1 MDLELKKAFTE
12 MQMNKIE
19 STKKIRLLDM
29 KTDSLKVSKQR
40 VELTNKEISQL
51 EPDTNVYASVGRMFV
66 LSDVLTLTDEMKTKQ
81 NNVEE
86 MISQCEKNKEFLLK
100 NLKEQE
106 DSLRELVQQ
115 KRLEST
121 VKENGTN
128 SKKDD
133 KD

>member
-1 MDLELKKAFTE
+1 MELKKAFTE

-40 VELTNKEISQL
+40 VELTNKEVSQL
-51 EPDTNVYASVGRMFV
+51 DADTKVYASVGRMFV
-66 LSDVLTLTDEMKTKQ
+66 LSDVPSLTQEMKSKQ
-81 NNVEE
+81 CNFEE

-115 KRLEST
+115 KRSEST
-121 VKENGTN
+121 TKENGTDA
-128 SKKDD
+128 KE
-133 KD
+133 

>member
-1 MDLELKKAFTE
+1 MDLELKKAFSE

-51 EPDTNVYASVGRMFV
+51 NADTKVYASVGRMFV
-66 LSDVLTLTDEMKTKQ
+66 LSDVPSLTDEMKIKQ
-81 NNVEE
+81 SNFEE
-86 MISQCEKNKEFLLK
+86 MIGQCEKNKEFLLK

-115 KRLEST
+115 KRTEST
-121 VKENGTN
+121 AKENGTEA
-128 SKKDD
+128 KKE
-133 KD
+133 

>member
-1 MDLELKKAFTE
+1 MDLELKKAFSE

-29 KTDSLKVSKQR
+29 KTDSLRVSKQR

-51 EPDTNVYASVGRMFV
+51 NTDTKVYASVGRMFV
-66 LSDVLTLTDEMKTKQ
+66 LSDVPSLTEEMKSKQ
-81 NNVEE
+81 SSFEE
-86 MISQCEKNKEFLLK
+86 MISQCDKNKDFLLK

-115 KRLEST
+115 KRTEST
-121 VKENGTN
+121 AKENGTDA
-128 SKKDD
+128 KKE
-133 KD
+133 

>member
-12 MQMNKIE
+12 MQVNKIE

-29 KTDSLKVSKQR
+29 KTDNLKVSKQR

-51 EPDTNVYASVGRMFV
+51 ETDTKVYASVGRMFV
-66 LSDVLTLTDEMKTKQ
+66 LSNVTSLTDEMKLKQ
-81 NNVEE
+81 SNFEE

-115 KRLEST
+115 KRSEST

-128 SKKDD
+128 PKKEEAD
-133 KD
+133 

>member
-1 MDLELKKAFTE
+1 MDMELKKAFTE
-12 MQMNKIE
+12 MQVNKIE

-51 EPDTNVYASVGRMFV
+51 NPDTKVYASVGRMFV
-66 LSDVLTLTDEMKTKQ
+66 LSEVPSLTEEMKTKQ
-81 NNVEE
+81 TNFEE
-86 MISQCEKNKEFLLK
+86 MIQQCEKNKEFLLK

-115 KRLEST
+115 KRSET
-121 VKENGTN
+121 TGKENGTEA
-128 SKKDD
+128 KKD
-133 KD
+133 

>member
-12 MQMNKIE
+12 MQVNKIE
-19 STKKIRLLDM
+19 STKKIRLLDL

-51 EPDTNVYASVGRMFV
+51 NTDTKVYASVGRMFV
-66 LSDVLTLTDEMKTKQ
+66 LSDVPSLTDEMKTKQ
-81 NNVEE
+81 SNFEE
-86 MISQCEKNKEFLLK
+86 MIGQCEKNKEFLLK

-115 KRLEST
+115 KRSEST
-121 VKENGTN
+121 TKENGTDA
-128 SKKDD
+128 KKED
-133 KD
+133 K

>member
-1 MDLELKKAFTE
+1 

-51 EPDTNVYASVGRMFV
+51 NADTKVYASVGRMFV
-66 LSDVLTLTDEMKTKQ
+66 LSDVPSLTDEMKIKQ
-81 NNVEE
+81 SNFEE
-86 MISQCEKNKEFLLK
+86 MIGQCEKNKEFLLK

-115 KRLEST
+115 KRTEST
-121 VKENGTN
+121 AKENGTEA
-128 SKKDD
+128 KKE
-133 KD
+133 

>member
-1 MDLELKKAFTE
+1 MDLELKKAFSE

-51 EPDTNVYASVGRMFV
+51 NADTKVYASVGRMFV
-66 LSDVLTLTDEMKTKQ
+66 LSDVPSLTDEMKIKQ
-81 NNVEE
+81 NNFEE
-86 MISQCEKNKEFLLK
+86 MIGQCEKNKEFLLK

-115 KRLEST
+115 KRTEST
-121 VKENGTN
+121 AKENG
-128 SKKDD
+128 SDAKKE
-133 KD
+133 

>member
-1 MDLELKKAFTE
+1 MDLELKKAFSE

-51 EPDTNVYASVGRMFV
+51 NADTKVYASVGRMFV
-66 LSDVLTLTDEMKTKQ
+66 LSDVPSLTDEMKIKQ
-81 NNVEE
+81 NNFEE
-86 MISQCEKNKEFLLK
+86 MIGQCEKNKEFLLK

-115 KRLEST
+115 KRTEST
-121 VKENGTN
+121 AKENGTDA
-128 SKKDD
+128 KKE
-133 KD
+133 

>member
-1 MDLELKKAFTE
+1 

-51 EPDTNVYASVGRMFV
+51 NADTKVYASVGRMFV
-66 LSDVLTLTDEMKTKQ
+66 LSDVPSLTDEMKIKQ
-81 NNVEE
+81 NNFEE
-86 MISQCEKNKEFLLK
+86 MIGQCEKNKEFLLK

-115 KRLEST
+115 KRTEST
-121 VKENGTN
+121 AKENGTDA
-128 SKKDD
+128 KKE
-133 KD
+133 

>member
-1 MDLELKKAFTE
+1 MDMELKKAFTE

-40 VELTNKEISQL
+40 VELTNKEVSQL
-51 EPDTNVYASVGRMFV
+51 DPETKVYASVGRMFV
-66 LSDVLTLTDEMKTKQ
+66 LSDVPSLTQEMKSKQ
-81 NNVEE
+81 GNFEE
-86 MISQCEKNKEFLLK
+86 MISQCEKNKDFLLK

-115 KRLEST
+115 KRTESST
-121 VKENGTN
+121 AKENGTDT
-128 SKKDD
+128 KE
-133 KD
+133 